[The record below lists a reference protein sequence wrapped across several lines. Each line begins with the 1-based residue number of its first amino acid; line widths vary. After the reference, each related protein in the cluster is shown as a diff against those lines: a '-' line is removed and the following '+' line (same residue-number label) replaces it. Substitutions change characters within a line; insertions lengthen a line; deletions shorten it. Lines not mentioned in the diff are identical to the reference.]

1 VLPADGSAIAAM
13 LADYSVMR
21 EQAREC
27 REPRTSAGQ
36 SMVFDSCLGHNRRHT
51 KIIAGDEEEMDRLEC
66 DRMFLAVIETGS
78 FTGAAE
84 KLGTRSGQ
92 ASKLISRLET
102 ELGVRLLNRTT
113 RSVAPTEAGRAY
125 YDRLRPLVDE
135 LDTLDLEI
143 RNISQSPRGRLRLT
157 APLTFGTLEMAPA
170 LNEFAV
176 RYPDIDLEVT
186 FSDRVVDVV
195 DEGFDLAIR
204 VGRPG
209 DSSLIIRKLCAVRI
223 VVVAAPSYLDAHGA
237 PKAPSDLT
245 HHACIIDT
253 NFREPNRW
261 PFKGRDGE
269 LEMASVNGRI
279 RYSNAEACLQAAAL
293 GLGLACVPA
302 FVAADALRSGRVT
315 RLLPSFETDPYDVH
329 VLYPHSRHL
338 AVKVRLLVDFLSDR
352 YRQPPHWE
360 QGW

>member
-1 VLPADGSAIAAM
+1 
-13 LADYSVMR
+13 
-21 EQAREC
+21 
-27 REPRTSAGQ
+27 
-36 SMVFDSCLGHNRRHT
+36 
-51 KIIAGDEEEMDRLEC
+51 MDRLDC

-92 ASKLISRLET
+92 ASKLISRLES

-125 YDRLRPLVDE
+125 FDRLKPLVDE
-135 LDTLDLEI
+135 LDALDLDI

-157 APLTFGTLEMAPA
+157 APLTFGTLELAPA
-170 LNEFAV
+170 LNAFAGL
-176 RYPDIDLEVT
+176 YPDIELDVT
-186 FSDRVVDVV
+186 FSDRVVNVV
-195 DEGFDLAIR
+195 DEGFDMAVR

-209 DSSLIIRKLCAVRI
+209 DSSLVFRRLCAVRLL
-223 VVVAAPSYLDAHGA
+223 VVGAPSYLEQHDA
-237 PKAPSDLT
+237 PISPVDLAR
-245 HHACIIDT
+245 HACIIDT

-261 PFKGRDGE
+261 PFRGQTGAV
-269 LEMASVNGRI
+269 EMASVAGRI
-279 RYSNAEACLQAAAL
+279 RYSNAEACVQAAEQ

-302 FVAADALRSGRVT
+302 FVAGEALRSGRLI
-315 RLLPSFETDPYDVH
+315 RLLPSFEPDPYDMH

-338 AVKVRLLVDFLSDR
+338 AAKVRLLVDFLSER
-352 YRQPPHWE
+352 YRHTPPWE

>member
-1 VLPADGSAIAAM
+1 
-13 LADYSVMR
+13 
-21 EQAREC
+21 
-27 REPRTSAGQ
+27 
-36 SMVFDSCLGHNRRHT
+36 
-51 KIIAGDEEEMDRLEC
+51 MDRLEC
-66 DRMFLAVIETGS
+66 DRMFLAVIDTGS

-125 YDRLRPLVDE
+125 YDRLKPLVDE
-135 LDTLDLEI
+135 LDTLDLDI

-157 APLTFGTLEMAPA
+157 APLTFGTLELAPA
-170 LNEFAV
+170 LNAFAGL
-176 RYPDIDLEVT
+176 YPDIELDVT
-186 FSDRVVDVV
+186 FSDRVVNVV
-195 DEGFDLAIR
+195 DEGFDLAVR

-209 DSSLIIRKLCAVRI
+209 DSSLIIRRLCAVRI
-223 VVVAAPSYLDAHGA
+223 VVVAAPPYLDAHGSPA
-237 PKAPSDLT
+237 TPADLAK
-245 HHACIIDT
+245 HACIIDT

-261 PFKGRDGE
+261 PFKGENGE
-269 LEMASVNGRI
+269 VEMASVEGRI
-279 RYSNAEACLQAAAL
+279 RYSNAEACVQAAEL

-302 FVAADALRSGRVT
+302 FVAGDALRSGKLI

-338 AVKVRLLVDFLSDR
+338 AAKVRLLVDFLSER
-352 YRQPPHWE
+352 YRQTPHWE
-360 QGW
+360 HGW